1 VNRRSFFKLTG
12 GAAALGAVS
21 QVTPLGL
28 WSKIAKWFEPNDWRT
43 INVAPRESIGKWVTY
58 RYKMTASI
66 RPDVSQRLRFV
77 SPENLKPGMVVRP
90 PRREYTPG
98 YRTYIMAKEGILS

>member
-1 VNRRSFFKLTG
+1 MNRRAFFKLSG

-21 QVTPLGL
+21 QATPLGL
-28 WSKIAKWFEPNDWRT
+28 WSKIAKWFEPKQ
-43 INVAPRESIGKWVTY
+43 VEQGEPFVGHWVKY
-58 RYKMTASI
+58 RFKFTTSI
-66 RPDVSQRLRFV
+66 RPNASQCLSLRFV
-77 SPENLKPGMVVRP
+77 SQENLKAGMVVHP

>member
-1 VNRRSFFKLTG
+1 MNRRSFFKLTG

-28 WSKIAKWFEPNDWRT
+28 WSKIAKWFEPATTR
-43 INVAPRESIGKWVTY
+43 VSY
-58 RYKMTASI
+58 RYKMTASL
-66 RPDVSQRLRFV
+66 RPNASMRLRFV
-77 SPENLKPGMVVRP
+77 SQENFKPCMVVRP

-98 YRTYIMAKEGILS
+98 YRTYIMAKEGILSSTVMGPQ

>member
-1 VNRRSFFKLTG
+1 MNRRAFFKLAG

-21 QVTPLGL
+21 QATPLGL
-28 WSKIAKWFEPNDWRT
+28 WSKIAKWFEP
-43 INVAPRESIGKWVTY
+43 APKWVSY
-58 RYKMTASI
+58 RYKFTTSI
-66 RPDVSQRLRFV
+66 RPDASQRLRFV
-77 SPENLKPGMVVRP
+77 SQENFKPCMVVHP